1 MLRKNLFEVYD
12 LHLAFERASLDRLM
26 LKKGQNVQCVCV
38 GGGGG
43 GEGYCRNYACK
54 LMVEG

>member
-1 MLRKNLFEVYD
+1 MFRKILVEDYD
-12 LHLAFERASLDRLM
+12 LHLAFERASLNGLM

-43 GEGYCRNYACK
+43 YCRNCACT

>member
-1 MLRKNLFEVYD
+1 MLRKILVEDYD
-12 LHLAFERASLDRLM
+12 LHLAFERASLNGLM

-38 GGGGG
+38 CVDGGGGG
-43 GEGYCRNYACK
+43 YYRNYACK